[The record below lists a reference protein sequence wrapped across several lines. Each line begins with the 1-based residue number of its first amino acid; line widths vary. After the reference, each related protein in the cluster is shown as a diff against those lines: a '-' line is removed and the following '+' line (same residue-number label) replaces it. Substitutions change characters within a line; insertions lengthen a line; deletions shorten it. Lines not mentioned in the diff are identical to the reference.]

1 MVPGPQVIVSG
12 TTGQEEEAVAEL
24 LVLELLELLEET
36 LLELGDDAEGTGEDT
51 NELDR
56 ETVPLELE
64 VVLLALER
72 LALEVVLVLELESK
86 KKAPIVLG
94 LDNEDEETL
103 LELDLEEVLTDNKG
117 DDGAEIL
124 VDLDDDTEGAH
135 CDTILVDVLVE
146 IICF

>member
-12 TTGQEEEAVAEL
+12 TTGQEDAVAEL
-24 LVLELLELLEET
+24 LGLELLEET

-86 KKAPIVLG
+86 KKAPIVLE

-103 LELDLEEVLTDNKG
+103 LELDLEEVLTDDEG
-117 DDGAEIL
+117 DDGVEIL
-124 VDLDDDTEGAH
+124 VDLDDDTEEAH
-135 CDTILVDVLVE
+135 CDTILVKVLVE

>member
-1 MVPGPQVIVSG
+1 VVPGPQVIVSG
-12 TTGQEEEAVAEL
+12 TTGQEDAVAEL
-24 LVLELLELLEET
+24 LGLELLEET

-86 KKAPIVLG
+86 KKAPIVLE

-103 LELDLEEVLTDNKG
+103 LELDLEEVLTDDEG
-117 DDGAEIL
+117 DDGVEIL
-124 VDLDDDTEGAH
+124 VDLDDDTEEAH
-135 CDTILVDVLVE
+135 CDTILVKVLVE